1 MAIHVSFRLAISHE
15 AIIITNRSSEPCGL
29 VLQSMILYSH
39 EIIANSFRAQH
50 QNYDMTCW
58 INMDYYVAMH
68 VGGSAIGS

>member
-39 EIIANSFRAQH
+39 EIIANSLEH
-50 QNYDMTCW
+50 STEIM
-58 INMDYYVAMH
+58 ILL
-68 VGGSAIGS
+68 VGETWTTMWPCM

>member
-50 QNYDMTCW
+50 QNYDMT
-58 INMDYYVAMH
+58 
-68 VGGSAIGS
+68 